1 MEQHEDSGAFV
12 PDQHQHSFPAQAATI
27 SSARRRWR
35 APAVVGSMAV
45 VAAICLY
52 TGSGAH
58 TTVTPA
64 PAAAGVSA
72 ASVQHTGAKSR
83 SALSVHAAAQPM
95 TTGYGGVHGAF
106 NVYDG
111 AGGGIEFWF
120 DPSTGALTVAV
131 GSGAGIGASGV
142 LGTYAPGTEP
152 AAGTY
157 LYASATLSAGTV
169 ASENVSGTYS
179 LTNGVFSGS
188 VSATVDGRT
197 VTLTSDGVS
206 GFNASV
212 LAGSGAAGWTAST
225 GVKFVFDF
233 NISDVL
239 DYIWNAIENFFTGQ
253 YSLTDSDQTGYATT
267 AYADDNS
274 TDGSVVSSDGSSDDS
289 STSSDDGSS
298 DDSGDSGDSGDSA
311 GDSGGGGGGGTGDDS
326 DAPVMEESFSHA
338 FLPDSA
344 STMSDTSAASS
355 AK

>member
-1 MEQHEDSGAFV
+1 
-12 PDQHQHSFPAQAATI
+12 
-27 SSARRRWR
+27 
-35 APAVVGSMAV
+35 
-45 VAAICLY
+45 
-52 TGSGAH
+52 
-58 TTVTPA
+58 
-64 PAAAGVSA
+64 VSA
-72 ASVQHTGAKSR
+72 ASVQGVAAK
-83 SALSVHAAAQPM
+83 SALSVHAAAQPL

-111 AGGGIEFWF
+111 AGGGVEFWF

-131 GSGAGIGASGV
+131 GSGVGIGASGV

-157 LYASATLSAGTV
+157 LYASATLAAGTV
-169 ASENVSGTYS
+169 ASENVSGSYS

-212 LAGSGAAGWTAST
+212 LAGSGATGWTAST

-253 YSLTDSDQTGYATT
+253 YSLTDSDYTGYATT
-267 AYADDNS
+267 AYSDAS
-274 TDGSVVSSDGSSDDS
+274 GTDGSVVSSDGSSDDS
-289 STSSDDGSS
+289 SVSSDDSS
-298 DDSGDSGDSGDSA
+298 DSGDSGDSGDSA
-311 GDSGGGGGGGTGDDS
+311 GDSGGGGGGGGGTGDDS
-326 DAPVMEESFSHA
+326 DAPIMEESFSHA
-338 FLPDSA
+338 YLPDSA
-344 STMSDTSAASS
+344 STTSDTSAASS

>member
-12 PDQHQHSFPAQAATI
+12 PDQHQHSFQAQASTI

-35 APAVVGSMAV
+35 APAVVAAMAV

-52 TGSGAH
+52 TGSAAH
-58 TTVTPA
+58 ATAT

-72 ASVQHTGAKSR
+72 ASVQDVAGK
-83 SALSVHAAAQPM
+83 SALSVHAAAQPL
-95 TTGYGGVHGAF
+95 TTSGYGGVHGAF

-120 DPSTGALTVAV
+120 DPSTGSLTVAV
-131 GSGAGIGASGV
+131 GSGAGVGASGV

-152 AAGTY
+152 EPGAY

-188 VSATVDGRT
+188 VSATVEGRT

-225 GVKFVFDF
+225 GIKFVFNF

-253 YSLTDSDQTGYATT
+253 YSLTDSDETGDVTV
-267 AYADDNS
+267 AYADDSS
-274 TDGSVVSSDGSSDDS
+274 TDGSVVSSDGSSDNS
-289 STSSDDGSS
+289 STSSDDSS
-298 DDSGDSGDSGDSA
+298 DSGDDSGDSGDS
-311 GDSGGGGGGGTGDDS
+311 GGGGGGTGDDS
-326 DAPVMEESFSHA
+326 DAPIMSESFSHA
-338 FLPDSA
+338 YLPDST
-344 STMSDTSAASS
+344 STTSDTSAASS

>member
-1 MEQHEDSGAFV
+1 MEQHEESGAFA
-12 PDQHQHSFPAQAATI
+12 PDQHQHSLQAQATTI

-35 APAVVGSMAV
+35 APAVATTTAL

-52 TGSGAH
+52 TGSAAH
-58 TTVTPA
+58 PA
-64 PAAAGVSA
+64 ATPAAAGVSA
-72 ASVQHTGAKSR
+72 ASVQHVAAG
-83 SALSVHAAAQPM
+83 SALSAHAAAQPL

-120 DPSTGALTVAV
+120 DPNTGALTVAV
-131 GSGAGIGASGV
+131 GSGVGIGASGV

-157 LYASATLSAGTV
+157 LYASATLAAGTV
-169 ASENVSGTYS
+169 ASENVSGSYS

-188 VSATVDGRT
+188 VSATVEGRT

-225 GVKFVFDF
+225 GIKFVFDF

-253 YSLTDSDQTGYATT
+253 YSLTDSDETGDATT
-267 AYADDNS
+267 AYSDAS
-274 TDGSVVSSDGSSDDS
+274 GTDGSVVSSDGSTDDS
-289 STSSDDGSS
+289 STSGDDGTSS
-298 DDSGDSGDSGDSA
+298 DSGDSGDSG
-311 GDSGGGGGGGTGDDS
+311 GDSGGGGGGGSGDDS
-326 DAPVMEESFSHA
+326 DAPIMEESFSHA
-338 FLPDSA
+338 LLPDSA
-344 STMSDTSAASS
+344 STTPDTSAASS

>member
-12 PDQHQHSFPAQAATI
+12 PDQHQHSLPAQAGTI

-35 APAVVGSMAV
+35 APAVVTSMGV

-52 TGSGAH
+52 TGSAAH
-58 TTVTPA
+58 TTVA

-72 ASVQHTGAKSR
+72 ASVQDVAAKSQ
-83 SALSVHAAAQPM
+83 LSVHAAAQPL
-95 TTGYGGVHGAF
+95 TTSGYGGVHGAF

-120 DPSTGALTVAV
+120 DPSTGSLTVAV
-131 GSGAGIGASGV
+131 GSGAGVGASGV

-152 AAGTY
+152 EPGAY

-179 LTNGVFSGS
+179 LNNGVFSGS
-188 VSATVDGRT
+188 VSATVEGRT

-225 GVKFVFDF
+225 GIKFVFNF
-233 NISDVL
+233 NITDVL

-253 YSLTDSDQTGYATT
+253 YSLTDSYYTGDATT
-267 AYADDNS
+267 TYSDDS
-274 TDGSVVSSDGSSDDS
+274 DTDGTVVASADGSSDDS
-289 STSSDDGSS
+289 STSSDDS
-298 DDSGDSGDSGDSA
+298 DDSGDDSGDSA
-311 GDSGGGGGGGTGDDS
+311 GDSGGGGGGTGDDS
-326 DAPVMEESFSHA
+326 DAPIMEESFSHSY
-338 FLPDSA
+338 LPDSA
-344 STMSDTSAASS
+344 STTSDTSAASS

>member
-12 PDQHQHSFPAQAATI
+12 PDQHPHSFQAQAGII

-35 APAVVGSMAV
+35 APAVVASTAF

-64 PAAAGVSA
+64 AAGVSA
-72 ASVQHTGAKSR
+72 ASAQNAAARSE
-83 SALSVHAAAQPM
+83 SALSVHAAAQPL

-212 LAGSGAAGWTAST
+212 LAGAGAPGWTASA
-225 GVKFVFDF
+225 GIKFVFEF
-233 NISDVL
+233 NMTDVL

-253 YSLTDSDQTGYATT
+253 YSLTDSDQTGDATT
-267 AYADDNS
+267 AYSDAS
-274 TDGSVVSSDGSSDDS
+274 GTDGSVVSSDGSSDGSSDDS
-289 STSSDDGSS
+289 SGSSDDGSS
-298 DDSGDSGDSGDSA
+298 DDS

-326 DAPVMEESFSHA
+326 NAPIMEESFSHVL
-338 FLPDSA
+338 LPDSTLTT
-344 STMSDTSAASS
+344 SGTSAASS